1 MKKKSGSI
9 AIPFLIT
16 MLVTMLLV
24 GGAAL
29 FFYLDH
35 TKDNTVLKP
44 MNPDGVL
51 ISESDRKTIL
61 CVLDPTSTE
70 GEPVY
75 ALIRFNPVLKKTT
88 CVSLPNSLILDV
100 DGKTVTANIAYNNGG
115 VSALKK
121 ALAAELGVTID
132 YHIVFEESGFERF
145 YDILGGVEVTVPT
158 EIDGLPDPNT
168 LQSLNGAQFFKLMA
182 YDYNGD
188 ETQRCII
195 NSFLIAQL
203 LNQAENARI
212 LESLDAT
219 ATNLVDLANTDIS
232 AMVYQKHEHAVK
244 FLLRFAP
251 ISAASIVPTV
261 NTSGEGYVLSE
272 ECRKEILDDFS

>member
-1 MKKKSGSI
+1 
-9 AIPFLIT
+9 
-16 MLVTMLLV
+16 
-24 GGAAL
+24 
-29 FFYLDH
+29 
-35 TKDNTVLKP
+35 
-44 MNPDGVL
+44 
-51 ISESDRKTIL
+51 
-61 CVLDPTSTE
+61 
-70 GEPVY
+70 
-75 ALIRFNPVLKKTT
+75 
-88 CVSLPNSLILDV
+88 
-100 DGKTVTANIAYNNGG
+100 
-115 VSALKK
+115 
-121 ALAAELGVTID
+121 
-132 YHIVFEESGFERF
+132 
-145 YDILGGVEVTVPT
+145 
-158 EIDGLPDPNT
+158 
-168 LQSLNGAQFFKLMA
+168 MA

-244 FLLRFAP
+244 FVLRFAP